1 MNIIITRGVVING
14 INRIEIFIQEREA
27 EVKIILWN
35 ISGAAEYRFFP
46 LRFDHYPAHLI
57 LTHLKLQVPD
67 DNIFAI

>member
-57 LTHLKLQVPD
+57 LTHLKLQALD

>member
-46 LRFDHYPAHLI
+46 LRFDHYPVHLI
-57 LTHLKLQVPD
+57 LTHLKLQALD